1 MAKTRRSTTATTLD
15 RAQNKDNGHNIG
27 EGLEQENEGK
37 ESLYSLH
44 TITLSTFVRLLG
56 LYPATLE
63 AATRVRITGGER
75 NKKEEDRE
83 HVIEGIMEARLELDR
98 WRYERV
104 GVDVD
109 GSGMGDVDD
118 GDVDLG
124 EDPEDEMK
132 ANDLKKE
139 KEKACEG
146 RCLAKDDLVRLMEWK
161 LYVLFTLLFPLSSG
175 LMCIPT
181 YLPTIQRFGH
191 YTR

>member
-1 MAKTRRSTTATTLD
+1 MAKTRRSTTTTLD
-15 RAQNKDNGHNIG
+15 RTQNKNDDHNTG
-27 EGLEQENEGK
+27 EGIEQENEGK

-63 AATRVRITGGER
+63 AATRVRITGGGR
-75 NKKEEDRE
+75 NKKEEERE

-109 GSGMGDVDD
+109 GSGVGDVDD

-124 EDPEDEMK
+124 EDPGDEMK
-132 ANDLKKE
+132 TNDLRKE

-161 LYVLFTLLFPLSSG
+161 LYVPFTLLFPLSSG
-175 LMCIPT
+175 LVCIPT
-181 YLPTIQRFGH
+181 YLPTISRFGY